1 MSAMSEPDANTTA
14 SEGGADAPTGIHEP
28 AAAPDIAMAYSEALE
43 LAEPRR
49 WRLPAVAFAVAT
61 AALAAAGTGWFLLR
75 PNAPDVGPVAASPAP
90 NTSTTAVPGDQD
102 QYVSVAISPRTRS
115 AGYGT
120 AGTQERADKI
130 AVAECVG
137 ASGPDDVC
145 LVIAR
150 MHHGCAAI
158 ALGDAGTWA
167 GGSGIDELSAKM
179 QALDKLSAPNGVVV
193 RCST

>member
-61 AALAAAGTGWFLLR
+61 APCRRRHWM
-75 PNAPDVGPVAASPAP
+75 VSAAS
-90 NTSTTAVPGDQD
+90 
-102 QYVSVAISPRTRS
+102 
-115 AGYGT
+115 
-120 AGTQERADKI
+120 ERARRR
-130 AVAECVG
+130 ARSRVPRAEYIDHRGARRPGPIRFGGDLTAYPKRWLRHRWHSGACRQDCRRRMRR

-158 ALGDAGTWA
+158 ALGMQGPGLAVL
-167 GGSGIDELSAKM
+167 GSM
-179 QALDKLSAPNGVVV
+179 N
-193 RCST
+193 